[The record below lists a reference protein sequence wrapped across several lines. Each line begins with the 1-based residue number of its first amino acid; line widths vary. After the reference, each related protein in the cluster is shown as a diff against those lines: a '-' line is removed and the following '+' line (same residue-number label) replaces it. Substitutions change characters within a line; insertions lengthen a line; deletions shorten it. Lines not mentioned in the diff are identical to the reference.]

1 MTAGLR
7 VLRSVALATAGVLT
21 LSTVA
26 LGWAN
31 WPAADDYCNAML
43 VADLGVDGALAWLYT
58 QWSGRLATGAVLYGA
73 VARLEPPALHWVSA
87 LVAAGV
93 ALTAWQITA
102 FVLGRARSV
111 RPMLFAAVLAAL
123 VLGLYPLLGQTVYW
137 PTGGVVYWLPLV
149 LLLHWLNGT
158 RALVSDGVERFGT
171 GYAFVSSA
179 ILGNAI
185 ELVVPIAVTYLVA
198 MGWRSRNVRRTTQA
212 LLLRAGGVLVGAL
225 VLVTAPGNFL
235 RAQATPG
242 SLVLDPAVLGPAYL
256 SLLREAAGS
265 GVAMLGI
272 VLLVLLV
279 GFALQRSPASA
290 GWARPAG
297 ASRLDEAAALAV
309 GGLLS
314 VVPVLAAPAQAA
326 PRNTL
331 YLLVAILV
339 ASLLVGVPRA
349 AARWSTPTALVL
361 VLLAAVGS
369 VIATVRLVDDR
380 ALAMAR
386 RDAQLERHA
395 RLADPSQRGTDV
407 AVRPIAIT
415 APATL
420 HAIDI
425 TADPSALVNWCVASV
440 YRLRSVRIDAAATP

>member
-1 MTAGLR
+1 M
-7 VLRSVALATAGVLT
+7 LT
-21 LSTVA
+21 LSLVA

-43 VADLGVDGALAWLYT
+43 VADLGVDGALGWLYT

-73 VARLEPPALHWVSA
+73 VARLEPPALHGVSA

-93 ALTAWQITA
+93 ALVAWQIST
-102 FVLGRARSV
+102 FVLGRARSL

-158 RALVSDGVERFGT
+158 RALVSDGVERFGSA
-171 GYAFVSSA
+171 YAFVSSVV
-179 ILGNAI
+179 LGNAI

-198 MGWRSRNVRRTTQA
+198 MGWRSRKARHTRHA
-212 LLLRAGGVLVGAL
+212 LLLRAGGVLIGAL

-235 RAQATPG
+235 RARATPG
-242 SLVLDPAVLGPAYL
+242 SLVLDPAVLGRAYL
-256 SLLREAAGS
+256 ALLQEAAVS
-265 GVAMLGI
+265 GVTMLGI
-272 VLLVLLV
+272 ALLALLV

-290 GWARPAG
+290 GWTRPVG
-297 ASRLDEAAALAV
+297 VSRLDEAAALAV
-309 GGLLS
+309 GALLS

-331 YLLVAILV
+331 YLLVALLA

-349 AARWSTPTALVL
+349 AGRWSTPTALVL
-361 VLLAAVGS
+361 VLLAAAGS
-369 VIATVRLVDDR
+369 VTAAVRLVDDR

-386 RDAQLERHA
+386 RHEQLERHA
-395 RLADPSQRGTDV
+395 RLADPSQRGSDV
-407 AVRPIAIT
+407 AVRPIASA

-425 TADPSALVNWCVASV
+425 TADPSAVVNWCVASV
-440 YRLRSVRIDAAATP
+440 YRLRSIRIDGTAAP